1 MLYFVGS
8 VYRHNTKGTHSNISR
23 YPVLRLIKGRKANI
37 LSPVHY
43 RAFLGD
49 NKVISGHFY
58 FIKDDFFMSLKN
70 CNLMLNKD
78 DENFRNGRPCHYC
91 FENTDMFWMIPI
103 SSQVEKYRSIYNQK
117 IKQRKIYDGIRF
129 GFVNGQERAFLIQN
143 CFPVTLQYI
152 DNEYMLNHNTIP
164 ATVSKKF
171 SKELNGLVRKVI
183 RLYECGI
190 KITLTDLQRIIDFIK
205 N

>member
-1 MLYFVGS
+1 
-8 VYRHNTKGTHSNISR
+8 
-23 YPVLRLIKGRKANI
+23 
-37 LSPVHY
+37 
-43 RAFLGD
+43 
-49 NKVISGHFY
+49 
-58 FIKDDFFMSLKN
+58 
-70 CNLMLNKD
+70 MLNKD